1 MRPTGLGRDLIV
13 LAADKNID
21 FGLRGLLGRPK
32 ALGVRSVAADFLVH
46 PRRDPGCVREAHDVL
61 RPSVGDYRHA
71 LVVFD
76 HQGSGRDTQ
85 PIDRLADEVRDR
97 LAANGWGGRAEV
109 IVLDPELEVWVF
121 ADSPHVEH
129 CLGWRRGRGTLRR
142 WLEARKLWAPGRA
155 KPEAPREALDEVLR
169 ELRRPRSSA
178 LYRCIAERVSLA
190 GCTDPA
196 FRKLASTLAR
206 WFPPPAV
213 G

>member
-1 MRPTGLGRDLIV
+1 MRPAGLGRDLIV

-32 ALGVRSVAADFLVH
+32 ALGVRS
-46 PRRDPGCVREAHDVL
+46 
-61 RPSVGDYRHA
+61 GDYRHA

-76 HQGSGRDTQ
+76 HQGSARDAQ
-85 PIDRLADEVRDR
+85 PTDRLAGEVRDR
-97 LAANGWGGRAEV
+97 LAANGWGDRAEV
-109 IVLDPELEVWVF
+109 VVLDPELEVWVF

-142 WLEARKLWAPGRA
+142 WLEARKLWTPGRA

-206 WFPPPAV
+206 CFPPPAAR
-213 G
+213 